1 MAETYGVYDLRAL
14 PVQTTA
20 VLAQGLRA
28 DSRIMTRLA
37 AERGSEARTAG
48 FDTPE
53 AFWAARERA
62 TGGQHGD

>member
-28 DSRIMTRLA
+28 DSRIMARLA
-37 AERGSEARTAG
+37 SEHRDKARTAG

-53 AFWAARERA
+53 AFWAARARA
-62 TGGQHGD
+62 TGEKHGD